1 MASNYILYEITKHKR
16 NGELELKC
24 LGEFFAEL
32 PREGDEVNFT
42 LKSEIEHWKTV
53 LKYYKVEKVVY
64 RYTETENKLKKKEMS
79 CEIPLVYLK
88 PIKSK
93 SRRMKK

>member
-1 MASNYILYEITKHKR
+1 MATNYILYEITKHKR

-24 LGEFFAEL
+24 LGEFFAKL

-64 RYTETENKLKKKEMS
+64 RYTETENKLKKKDMS

-88 PIKSK
+88 PL
-93 SRRMKK
+93 RKKKK